1 MRGSNIISCVGLISV
16 ICSFSS
22 GQAFSSIWGETGSY
36 ITPSRTNIKFCVDV
50 SVQSTRKSSPWLAGL
65 VLVQLLA
72 VSTRHST
79 AGLWSVTLRPIH
91 TERVY
96 VCRAT
101 RVYAHMEHML
111 KRPARSHQA
120 PLRAS
125 ALKMEHGSIL
135 SASAPVHGCRRARCE
150 WAFKRHTSTRCHH
163 RCRKNIGGQE
173 TSPLTLLFSLCP
185 NYLLVLLTDD
195 DDDDNDADE

>member
-1 MRGSNIISCVGLISV
+1 VWI
-16 ICSFSS
+16 
-22 GQAFSSIWGETGSY
+22 
-36 ITPSRTNIKFCVDV
+36 V
-50 SVQSTRKSSPWLAGL
+50 SVQSTRKSSPWLAEL

-79 AGLWSVTLRPIH
+79 AGLWSVTLRPIY

-135 SASAPVHGCRRARCE
+135 SASAPVHGRRRARCE
-150 WAFKRHTSTRCHH
+150 WAFKRHHLYKVPSSVQKKYWRS
-163 RCRKNIGGQE
+163 GDV
-173 TSPLTLLFSLCP
+173 SLDTP
-185 NYLLVLLTDD
+185 VFPMS
-195 DDDDNDADE
+195 